1 MGGKESLNRQL
12 VLLNIDSIKLLPKL
26 WPKLRGLEPTYL
38 FVDEGAFLKSDPE
51 AEKVKRKMVEA
62 MKHENTLTWV
72 ISAMPFGGKNE
83 EAFSERFLS
92 EAPAYD
98 SITQSH
104 TRYQTD
110 ERRAKK
116 ARGYFE
122 ALGDY
127 LFKRRASPGDAE
139 LAAHVRRFNFIIR
152 HSPSDIER
160 FLPDMMFLEHWYADD
175 NDRNKKFESI
185 LNTKWNNEYKLLI
198 AGMSDGQRAEIRTV
212 LQAGGVEFVDLK
224 QGDVTAA
231 VKKFA
236 TEESVQI
243 ALMADRAKLGLDSL
257 KAAQTLLFWSDEHN
271 DFTDI
276 EAKTTIIKRV
286 RRLGCTHRQVDI
298 MYFKKEA
305 QGEPRKKRPR
315 LSTQHQE

>member
-1 MGGKESLNRQL
+1 MG
-12 VLLNIDSIKLLPKL
+12 
-26 WPKLRGLEPTYL
+26 GLEPTYL

-83 EAFSERFLS
+83 DAFSERFLS

-110 ERRAKK
+110 KRRAKK

-122 ALGDY
+122 LLGD

-212 LQAGGVEFVDLK
+212 LQADDVEFVDLK

-243 ALMADRAKLGLDSL
+243 A
-257 KAAQTLLFWSDEHN
+257 
-271 DFTDI
+271 
-276 EAKTTIIKRV
+276 
-286 RRLGCTHRQVDI
+286 
-298 MYFKKEA
+298 
-305 QGEPRKKRPR
+305 
-315 LSTQHQE
+315 